1 MTGALNVDIEVSR
14 GDFRVHAM
22 FEVDPGTTV
31 ALLGPNGAGK
41 STIVGTVAGTIPIE
55 RGRITLGDRVFE
67 DVGGRVR
74 LPPEQRRV
82 GLMFQDH
89 LLFPHLTV
97 VDNVA
102 FPARSAGARRGPAH
116 AEAMDWLARLRLSEL
131 AGRRPHQLSGGQ
143 AQRVALARTLVARP
157 DVLLFDEP
165 LAALDIATRSE
176 TRRLIAEHLDTFEG
190 PRVLITHDPTEAFA
204 LADSVIIIEAGAIVQ
219 TGSPDTIRRHPRST
233 YAADLAGI
241 NFVTGLATDGIVTT
255 ESGCEIVTADRH
267 VDGRV
272 LLTIHPRAIAIHP
285 SKPVGSPR
293 NVWEATVV
301 EVSEFGERVR
311 VATEGSLPLTAEI
324 TPDSVT
330 RLGLDRG
337 ATIWVAVK
345 ATEVMVEQA

>member
-1 MTGALNVDIEVSR
+1 MTGALKVDVEISR
-14 GDFRVHAM
+14 NDFRVQAA
-22 FEVDPGTTV
+22 FEVGPGTTV

-41 STIVGTVAGTIPIE
+41 STIVGAVAGTIPIE
-55 RGRITLGDRVFE
+55 RGRITLGHRVFE
-67 DVGGRVR
+67 DAGAGVH
-74 LPPEQRRV
+74 LPPEQRGV

-97 VDNVA
+97 VENVA
-102 FPARSAGARRGPAH
+102 FPARSAGAKRGSAH

-131 AGRRPHQLSGGQ
+131 AEHRPHQLSGGQ

-190 PRVLITHDPTEAFA
+190 PRMLITHDPTEAFA
-204 LADSVIIIEAGAIVQ
+204 LADSVIILEAGAIVQ

-241 NFVTGLATDGIVTT
+241 NFVAGVARDGTVTT
-255 ESGCEIVTADRH
+255 GSGCEIVTADRH
-267 VDGRV
+267 VHGGV

-285 SKPVGSPR
+285 SKPDGSAR
-293 NVWEATVV
+293 NVWEATVT
-301 EVSEFGERVR
+301 ELSEFGDRVR
-311 VATEGSLPLTAEI
+311 VATNGSLPLTAEI
-324 TPDSVT
+324 TPDSVA
-330 RLGLDRG
+330 RLGLERG
-337 ATIWVAVK
+337 ATIWIAVK